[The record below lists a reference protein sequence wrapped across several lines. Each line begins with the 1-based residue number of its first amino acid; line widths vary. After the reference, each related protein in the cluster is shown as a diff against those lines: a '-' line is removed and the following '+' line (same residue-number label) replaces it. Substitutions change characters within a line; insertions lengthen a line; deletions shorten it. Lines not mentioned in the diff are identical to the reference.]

1 MKTESTA
8 KPVRAAVC
16 REFKAPLSLETVF
29 LSPPQAGEAQ
39 VKLSACAICHSD
51 LMYMDGAWGGNLPT
65 IFGHEAA
72 GVVTAVGP
80 GVDPEIAPGVS
91 VLATLLRSCGRC
103 ALCESGR
110 PSICARPFAIDRE
123 PRLRGGDGEPIYAG
137 LRVGAFAEEIVVD
150 SSQVVA
156 SPPGLPPTEGC
167 LLSCGVLTGVGAALN
182 TAQVE
187 PGASVAVVGCGGVGL
202 NCAQG
207 AAIAGA
213 DPIVA
218 IDTVESKL
226 QTAIAFG
233 ATDAFLA
240 GDSERRARAL
250 AEGGFDYVFA
260 AAAGA
265 AAVEAA
271 AGLVALGG
279 ALILV
284 GMAAD
289 DDLARIDATAFANRG
304 RRILGSK
311 MGGGRL
317 RVDIPKLA
325 RWRQSGRLK
334 LRELIGETFE
344 FSRINDAV
352 ASARRDG
359 ALRNVLL
366 F

>member
-1 MKTESTA
+1 MKTESAA

-80 GVDPEIAPGVS
+80 GVDPALAPGVS

-150 SSQVVA
+150 SSQIVA

-250 AEGGFDYVFA
+250 AAGGFDYVFA

-271 AGLVALGG
+271 AALVAPRRR
-279 ALILV
+279 
-284 GMAAD
+284 AD
-289 DDLARIDATAFANRG
+289 FG
-304 RRILGSK
+304 RH
-311 MGGGRL
+311 GGG
-317 RVDIPKLA
+317 
-325 RWRQSGRLK
+325 
-334 LRELIGETFE
+334 
-344 FSRINDAV
+344 
-352 ASARRDG
+352 
-359 ALRNVLL
+359 
-366 F
+366 